1 MAFNPEVALFNL
13 LEDAQTSDE
22 LLAVIDDYL
31 NEDEVQFMTHI
42 AKIRYVD
49 EQNRSHYIEIE
60 SDVADRR
67 HIEELVKCR
76 YPAKE
81 IYFQGVYAK

>member
-1 MAFNPEVALFNL
+1 MKISTPLKMKH
-13 LEDAQTSDE
+13 
-22 LLAVIDDYL
+22 LAKV
-31 NEDEVQFMTHI
+31 
-42 AKIRYVD
+42 RYVD

-60 SDVADRR
+60 SDVADRE
-67 HIEELVKCR
+67 HIKELVKCR

>member
-1 MAFNPEVALFNL
+1 
-13 LEDAQTSDE
+13 
-22 LLAVIDDYL
+22 
-31 NEDEVQFMTHI
+31 MTHI

-60 SDVADRR
+60 SDNADRR
-67 HIEELVKCR
+67 HIEGLVKCR